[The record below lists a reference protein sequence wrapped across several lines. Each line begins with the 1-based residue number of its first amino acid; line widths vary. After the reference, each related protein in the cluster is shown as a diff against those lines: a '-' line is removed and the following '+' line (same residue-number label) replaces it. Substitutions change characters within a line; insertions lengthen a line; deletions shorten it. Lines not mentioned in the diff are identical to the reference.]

1 MATLDLRPISGS
13 GTGWSN
19 ISNAY
24 DNSTNTGATVSTTSS
39 NYGSRKCTFA
49 LDTSVIPAGS
59 TINNAI
65 LKASA
70 KSNDAALILYV
81 DIAEG
86 NYTEREIADTLST
99 FNKTYTSN
107 ITNHMDKIT
116 DIIVTAYNR
125 YAESYILT
133 LYDLWIEV
141 DYTAPDQP
149 DQPEQPNIDI
159 DIYVQNNDVNKIY
172 LGNKK
177 VTKLFLGNA
186 LVFDDSQ
193 E

>member
-1 MATLDLRPISGS
+1 MATLDLRPISGT
-13 GTGWSN
+13 GTGWSD
-19 ISNAY
+19 IGNAY

-39 NYGSRKCTFA
+39 NYESRKCTFA

-81 DIAEG
+81 DVAEG

-99 FNKTYTSN
+99 SKKTYTSN
-107 ITNHMDKIT
+107 ITNHMDEIT
-116 DIIVTAYNR
+116 DIIVTAYNK

-141 DYTAPDQP
+141 DYTAP

-177 VTKLFLGNA
+177 VTKVFLGNA
-186 LVFDDSQ
+186 LIFDDSQ